1 MFFITFKVLF
11 CISLLISIENSGLIT
26 DKKCQGSE
34 EFLEE
39 RLKGIEKSWT
49 ELIEACHL
57 KTKKLMEANEQQK
70 FQYSMQ
76 DLEFWLGEVSLNFL
90 FFLQRE
96 IMFKRLF
103 CLSAPF
109 STKI

>member
-1 MFFITFKVLF
+1 M
-11 CISLLISIENSGLIT
+11 SLKNFVCRLSSKGLIA

-39 RLKGIEKSWT
+39 RLKGIEKRWS

-76 DLEFWLGEVSLNFL
+76 DLEFWLGEVCKVISSHAKES
-90 FFLQRE
+90 R
-96 IMFKRLF
+96 
-103 CLSAPF
+103 PF
-109 STKI
+109 HIKK